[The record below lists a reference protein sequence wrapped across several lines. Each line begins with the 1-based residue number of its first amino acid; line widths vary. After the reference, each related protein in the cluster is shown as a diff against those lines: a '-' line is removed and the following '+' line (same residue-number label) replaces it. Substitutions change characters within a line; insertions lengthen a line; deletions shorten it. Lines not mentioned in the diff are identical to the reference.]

1 MDYNDVN
8 EKHPH
13 LPKGAAIPRNQVA
26 GHKHE
31 SRTKL
36 GKCLFF
42 SPLPISYTLL
52 SIIMVYWLDLVYMY
66 RY

>member
-1 MDYNDVN
+1 MEHITAVCFSVFRQSMEYNDIK

-36 GKCLFF
+36 GMLFIF
-42 SPLPISYTLL
+42 TVHS
-52 SIIMVYWLDLVYMY
+52 
-66 RY
+66 